1 MKNAKELFKEL
12 GYACYKSKYEIRYEK
27 RWGTYGAIRTTLVFN
42 TLTGSLKAYEELNE
56 PSNYRMVVLIKEEL
70 DAVYQQL
77 KEIEENNE
85 NGKLV

>member
-27 RWGTYGAIRTTLVFN
+27 HWGTYGAIRTTLVFN
-42 TLTGSLKAYEELNE
+42 TLKKSLMTYEELNG
-56 PSNYRMVVLIKEEL
+56 PSNYHIVVLSKEEL

-77 KEIEENNE
+77 KEIEENKE
-85 NGKLV
+85 EE